1 MAGFAPGFR
10 RLLSAAR
17 GAPAKHK
24 LFLCHKEPA
33 NQRHVNASIGADLRS
48 KCGERNAMS
57 KSSRS
62 LPIKTERL
70 VLRCFARGDLEA
82 LSDYHVLPAVQRYA
96 FLRTRDRDQVD
107 EALKLMSGHV
117 SLQRAGDTLTLA
129 VIRQKDQQ
137 LIGHVSLHW
146 TDSTAS
152 QGEVRF
158 ILNPVYSGSGYT
170 REALSALFDLA
181 FGHFGIHRLQV
192 RSDGRNH
199 NSIKLMQNMG
209 MRLEAHYREHALF
222 QGEWDEEL
230 HFAILDRESSKVRH
244 LPPRHRVA

>member
-1 MAGFAPGFR
+1 MSAKSSPIETD
-10 RLLSAAR
+10 RL
-17 GAPAKHK
+17 
-24 LFLCHKEPA
+24 
-33 NQRHVNASIGADLRS
+33 ILRS
-48 KCGERNAMS
+48 FERQDIE
-57 KSSRS
+57 
-62 LPIKTERL
+62 P
-70 VLRCFARGDLEA
+70 

-96 FLRTRDRDQVD
+96 FTRTRDRDQVAD
-107 EALKLMSGHV
+107 VLKIMSGHV
-117 SLQRAGDTLTLA
+117 NLQRAGDTITLA
-129 VIRQKDQQ
+129 MIRKSDRQ
-137 LIGHVSLHW
+137 LLGHVSLHW

-158 ILNPVYSGSGYT
+158 IINPVYSGLGFT

-181 FGHFGIHRLQV
+181 FERFHIHRLVV

-199 NSIKLMQNMG
+199 HSIKLMQAMG

-230 HFAILDRESSKVRH
+230 HFAILDREWLRSTKVRD